1 MISMAMFHGKLLDY
15 QRVTHIFRLQP
26 VRKPTTSQLQHLLR
40 LHFGVV
46 FFAIPNVFEHPL
58 AGFNLALAACR
69 GQWTVVL
76 SLLTQWRQGLLVSKL
91 RCQSSGWDGS
101 LVNLQKANWKITIFN
116 R

>member
-1 MISMAMFHGKLLDY
+1 MGKSTISMAIFISFLYVY
-15 QRVTHIFRLQP
+15 QKVTVKYCNFKSEIL
-26 VRKPTTSQLQHLLR
+26 
-40 LHFGVV
+40 V